1 MSAQFDE
8 VMELFRQTDRK
19 MAESHARFKEE
30 VAAQAKEAERRAA
43 EFTAQLQ
50 ESAKQ
55 AAERAAEADKR
66 FAERAAEADQRA
78 AERAAEADKR
88 FAETERIVKRVS
100 QDIGRLGNRL
110 GEWVEATVKPAAVRL
125 FRERGVDVR
134 QVIGR
139 SFAQEPDGT
148 GGIEVDLFVIDGT
161 EAVAVECK
169 SELSTEDVQDHVERM
184 GKVKRLMP
192 QYGAYRLMGAV
203 AGTVVSD
210 NVAKYAAKQ
219 GLFVLVP
226 KGEDVT
232 IANEVGFVA
241 KAW

>member
-1 MSAQFDE
+1 MSAVTIDDVFALFKEADRRARAT
-8 VMELFRQTDRK
+8 ELQL
-19 MAESHARFKEE
+19 AESDRRFKDALE
-30 VAAQAKEAERRAA
+30 AQARETER
-43 EFTAQLQ
+43 
-50 ESAKQ
+50 
-55 AAERAAEADKR
+55 RAAEADKR
-66 FAERAAEADQRA
+66 L
-78 AERAAEADKR
+78 
-88 FAETERIVKRVS
+88 AETERFVKSVSQDVKRVS

-139 SFAQEPDGT
+139 SFAQEPNGA

-219 GLFVLVP
+219 GLYVLVP
-226 KGEDVT
+226 KGEDVA